1 MILNL
6 PQTIH
11 NTSELSLDE
20 IFDMIADTECEV
32 FHLSTD
38 NPQNEELDRAR
49 MAMRTAL
56 EAFAR
61 ATGKMK

>member
-1 MILNL
+1 MTINL
-6 PQTIH
+6 PQTID
-11 NTSELSLDE
+11 NASELSLNE
-20 IFDMIADTECEV
+20 IFDMIANAECEV

-49 MAMRTAL
+49 VAMRTAL

>member
-1 MILNL
+1 MTTTL
-6 PQTIH
+6 PQPID
-11 NTSELSLDE
+11 NASELTLDE
-20 IFDMIADTECEV
+20 IFDMIADAECEV

-38 NPQNEELDRAR
+38 NPDNEELDRAR
-49 MAMRTAL
+49 VAMRTAL

>member
-1 MILNL
+1 MTTTL
-6 PQTIH
+6 PHPID
-11 NTSELSLDE
+11 NASELTLDE
-20 IFDMIADTECEV
+20 IFDMIANAECEV

-38 NPQNEELDRAR
+38 NPYNEQLDIAR
-49 MAMRTAL
+49 VAMRTAL